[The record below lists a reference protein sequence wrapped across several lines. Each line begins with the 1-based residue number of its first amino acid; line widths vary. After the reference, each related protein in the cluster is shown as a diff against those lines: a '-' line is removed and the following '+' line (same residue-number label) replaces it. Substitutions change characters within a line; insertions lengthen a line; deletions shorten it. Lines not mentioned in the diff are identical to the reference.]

1 MACQPQISAGHLKFL
16 FRSGS
21 GLSLIISKRGP
32 SLLLT
37 QSESGGLGH
46 HLHPPLNGVLQKLF
60 KKKKINCTVQHVG
73 DSSLTKNR
81 TRKPC
86 SKSVDS

>member
-60 KKKKINCTVQHVG
+60 KKKKN
-73 DSSLTKNR
+73 LTAL
-81 TRKPC
+81 C
-86 SKSVDS
+86 SMWEIVP